1 MPPFKSTL
9 VTFAGLF
16 IIVLAIPIYLWQ
28 EPARLEQ
35 SQADLRQQFVD
46 EAALIYAENC
56 ALCHGPAGE
65 GIGATPPLNS
75 YAIHTADYDFLY
87 KTIARGR
94 YGTSMTGWHQEEG
107 GPLNDYQIEALVALL
122 RYADWGEVQLLT
134 EAQGMSPVTLPAP
147 DVPEALLAAVADLA
161 PAGST
166 WATGIQLYADN
177 CTVCHGV
184 NGEGSSLA
192 VPLNTADV
200 RAKEALELA
209 RIISEGVPGTLMVG
223 WHNVL
228 TPDDI
233 DAVVAF
239 LQNWDQL
246 TASGVAL
253 PTPAPVI
260 VDLNNP
266 LEVAEVGERLFATT
280 CAACH
285 GEEGSGGTGPVLNSQ
300 QILTTRSDDQLRS
313 TIINGGTRPN
323 SIMPAFGDRLTT
335 PEIDALVAYLRAW
348 EPTAPSVANPR
359 GTAQGGGPPWLRAT
373 PDPNNP
379 VAPST
384 GQGQGQGQGQGSGN
398 GRGGG
403 PPWRQDNTTT
413 DPTPQSPAG
422 ANSTTATLAFQGS
435 VVAVNNNM
443 LTFQTADGMQ
453 HDAMLGPPWF
463 WSASGIP
470 LNPGDQIEL
479 EGFESTDHL
488 EVNWLTNLTTGQ
500 SITLRTPAGQPVW
513 AEQ

>member
-75 YAIHTADYDFLY
+75 DAIHTADYDFLY

-266 LEVAEVGERLFATT
+266 LEVMT
-280 CAACH
+280 
-285 GEEGSGGTGPVLNSQ
+285 GSALLVNGSTLNNGTLE
-300 QILTTRSDDQLRS
+300 IA
-313 TIINGGTRPN
+313 NGVPYG
-323 SIMPAFGDRLTT
+323 L
-335 PEIDALVAYLRAW
+335 
-348 EPTAPSVANPR
+348 
-359 GTAQGGGPPWLRAT
+359 
-373 PDPNNP
+373 
-379 VAPST
+379 
-384 GQGQGQGQGQGSGN
+384 
-398 GRGGG
+398 
-403 PPWRQDNTTT
+403 
-413 DPTPQSPAG
+413 
-422 ANSTTATLAFQGS
+422 
-435 VVAVNNNM
+435 
-443 LTFQTADGMQ
+443 
-453 HDAMLGPPWF
+453 
-463 WSASGIP
+463 SASVWTRDLNRAHRVSAALDVGMVWVNTWLLRDLRVPFGGIKQSGVGREGGH
-470 LNPGDQIEL
+470 LSLEFFSESKNVCIKL
-479 EGFESTDHL
+479 EG
-488 EVNWLTNLTTGQ
+488 
-500 SITLRTPAGQPVW
+500 
-513 AEQ
+513 